1 LVKGVNIKM
10 KTHTKA
16 LIGAGIIAAA
26 TVGSFFAYLAHA
38 ETNLD
43 TTVQRPFKHHWAAL
57 GLSDDQKTQVKSIL
71 QKYKPTMQ
79 PLVQQ
84 LVTERRAMR
93 DAIHSPTI
101 DESAIRAQAAK
112 VASLQADLAV
122 QRAHVSHDIR
132 AVLTPEQIQ
141 TLQDMQAKA
150 DARFDGFRH
159 RVAKSLADD

>member
-1 LVKGVNIKM
+1 M

-38 ETNLD
+38 ETND
-43 TTVQRPFKHHWAAL
+43 EATVDRPLKHRWAAL
-57 GLSDDQKTQVKSIL
+57 GLSDDQKAQVKLIM
-71 QKYKPTMQ
+71 QKYKPTVQ
-79 PLVQQ
+79 PLVEQ
-84 LVTERRAMR
+84 LVTARRSMR

-132 AVLTPEQIQ
+132 AVLTADQIQ
-141 TLQDMQAKA
+141 KLQDMQAKA
-150 DARFDGFRH
+150 DARFDGFRQ